1 MGIIKAGVKL
11 IARIANDSIAKHQR
25 RNAHKTAYKLTGNQ
39 LRQANK
45 RQEYIDGKRAYQRN
59 LAQTKRRI
67 DQDHHNRSKFIDEL

>member
-11 IARIANDSIAKHQR
+11 IARIANDSIAKYQR
-25 RNAHKTAYKLTGNQ
+25 RNAQKTAYKITGNQ

-59 LAQTKRRI
+59 LAERKRKI